1 MKHHFPNLTLTTLN
15 FFITFLLLLLCLRA
29 KLVTYVHLPIF
40 SMIPVS
46 ACFGGFIAFSNL
58 SLQYNTVGTYQLIK
72 LQVTPSKP
80 VELLS
85 PSPHRS
91 SFVLAVMILSWFF
104 FKARYPLAIIFS
116 FAPVLV
122 GTLISTYYDL
132 QFNVFG
138 LICKNRR
145 RTWSCRS
152 LFGF

>member
-15 FFITFLLLLLCLRA
+15 FFITFLLLLLCVRA

-40 SMIPVS
+40 SMLPVS

-72 LQVTPSKP
+72 LQVTPSAF
-80 VELLS
+80 VERLAPAKRNFFL
-85 PSPHRS
+85 
-91 SFVLAVMILSWFF
+91 LAVMILSWFF
-104 FKARYPLAIIFS
+104 FKARYPPTIILS

-132 QFNVFG
+132 QFNGFG
-138 LICKNRR
+138 LLCKHVVKRVR
-145 RTWSCRS
+145 AQRC
-152 LFGF
+152 